1 MELTEKSVV
10 LCTVKK
16 IEKTNIFLDI
26 EDNGDGI
33 MVLSEVAAGRIRNLR
48 EYVSPNKKIVCKVLS
63 IEPGN
68 IQLSLRRVTAKERE
82 IVLEGYKK
90 EKRLN
95 SILKTIVKNPQE
107 IIKKIKQEYDV
118 LTFLEEARN
127 KPLILKKLFSKEDAD
142 KLEKI
147 IDEKIEREKEVKKVF
162 KLSSTSQAG
171 VQEIKE
177 ILDIQ
182 NVGIRYLGSSNF
194 SISAKAEDFKKANKK
209 LISALEQIEK
219 RAKEKKAFIEIKEK

>member
-26 EDNGDGI
+26 EDNGEGT

-68 IQLSLRRVTAKERE
+68 IQLSLRRVTTKERE
-82 IVLEGYKK
+82 TVLEGYKK
-90 EKRLN
+90 EKRLY
-95 SILKTIVKNPQE
+95 SILKTIVKNPEE

-118 LTFLEEARN
+118 LTFLEEVRD
-127 KPLILKKLFSKEDAD
+127 KPLILKKLFSKEEAD
-142 KLEKI
+142 RLEKI
-147 IDEKIEREKEVKKVF
+147 IEEKIEREKEVKKTF
-162 KLSSTSQAG
+162 KLSSTSPVG
-171 VQEIKE
+171 IQEIKE
-177 ILDIQ
+177 ILNIQ
-182 NVGIRYLGSSNF
+182 NVEIRYFGSSNF

-209 LISALEQIEK
+209 LTSALEQMEK
-219 RAKEKKAFIEIKEK
+219 QAKEKKVFIEIKEK

>member
-1 MELTEKSVV
+1 MELIEKSVV

-26 EDNGDGI
+26 EDNGEGI
-33 MVLSEVAAGRIRNLR
+33 MVLSEIAAGRIRNLR
-48 EYVSPNKKIVCKVLS
+48 EYVSLNKKIVCKVLS

-82 IVLEGYKK
+82 TILEGYKK

-118 LTFLEEARN
+118 LTFLEEVRD
-127 KPLILKKLFSKEDAD
+127 KPLILKKLFSKEEAD
-142 KLEKI
+142 RFEKI
-147 IDEKIEREKEVKKVF
+147 IEEKIEREKEVKKIF
-162 KLSSTSQAG
+162 KLSSTSQTG
-171 VQEIKE
+171 IQEIKE

-182 NVGIRYLGSSNF
+182 NVGIKYLGSSNF
-194 SISAKAEDFKKANKK
+194 LMSAKAVDFKKANKK
-209 LISALEQIEK
+209 LTSALEQIEK
-219 RAKEKKAFIEIKEK
+219 LAKEKHAHFEIKEK